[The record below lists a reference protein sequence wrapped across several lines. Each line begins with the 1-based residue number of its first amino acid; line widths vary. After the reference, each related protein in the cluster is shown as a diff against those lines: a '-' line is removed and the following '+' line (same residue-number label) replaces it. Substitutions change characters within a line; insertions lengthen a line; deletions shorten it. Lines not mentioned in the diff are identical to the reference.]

1 MFILSSAGIPKI
13 YLFTSHEI
21 RVILTPN
28 DEKTTYANKT
38 FEQVAVDISTQH
50 LAVQSRSSTSINF
63 DVIDL
68 SQGLDQSSISF
79 SYARL
84 SATTTINKMRIDNET
99 DQSVTIINVQEGENT
114 QISTT
119 LIDKISIPFTDPQFA
134 ISNINVTKYTI
145 NKAMRCLHIDRVE
158 AETTNPLFVFVD
170 SDNRIQM
177 FSINFDAG
185 SVSGQTSSQPLD
197 YFLYSAGRS
206 YSRLAISY

>member
-1 MFILSSAGIPKI
+1 MFILSSAEGPKI

-38 FEQVAVDISTQH
+38 FEQVDVDISTSH

-63 DVIDL
+63 NVIDL
-68 SQGLDQSSISF
+68 SQGLDLSSISF

-84 SATTTINKMRIDNET
+84 SATTTNNKMRIDNET

-114 QISTT
+114 PISTT

-134 ISNINVTKYTI
+134 ISILTESKQKQQTLYLYLWIATTEF
-145 NKAMRCLHIDRVE
+145 KCSASTCLPVQSMARHPVNLL
-158 AETTNPLFVFVD
+158 T
-170 SDNRIQM
+170 
-177 FSINFDAG
+177 
-185 SVSGQTSSQPLD
+185 TSSTQ
-197 YFLYSAGRS
+197 
-206 YSRLAISY
+206 LAEATQDWQSHTNGITGSSVLQTI